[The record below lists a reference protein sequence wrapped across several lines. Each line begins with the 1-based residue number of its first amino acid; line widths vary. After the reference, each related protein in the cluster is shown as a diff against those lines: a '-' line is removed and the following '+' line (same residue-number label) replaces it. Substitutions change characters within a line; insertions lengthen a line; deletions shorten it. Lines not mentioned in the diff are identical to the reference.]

1 MKKPSKVGLSKLMDA
16 RRKLSTFRRGGFST
30 KREKSA
36 SQQAIKK
43 LLESNFT
50 KAGFELNKFGAL
62 IKQSDA
68 EARQK
73 LANLKAE
80 SDKQSPAVL
89 ETLHGTA
96 ENLIANVAHLQ
107 AIPATVA
114 SPTYFLLDTAT
125 EISSNGGVTLV
136 SKHIGPSPEFNSA
149 QFHFD
154 GDAADAGFG
163 TPGSGE
169 VSFGFLW
176 QNPSHVSAVINIDG
190 YIALNGLCSVISNGG
205 FWGKGFSNLS
215 ISTSLIIN
223 ELWNSP
229 PTSPIE
235 QPSQSQQA
243 LSLSCDSIGPFASSH
258 IAFENLFRGFDLQ
271 FSQLVVPPKG
281 TVGFEVVC
289 TLFTWMNDGAAHGIF
304 NDRGRE
310 AFSPG
315 VLIAVLPSLT
325 ATRAAA

>member
-125 EISSNGGVTLV
+125 EISSNGGVTPLFPNTSDRV
-136 SKHIGPSPEFNSA
+136 QSSTRHNF
-149 QFHFD
+149 
-154 GDAADAGFG
+154 
-163 TPGSGE
+163 
-169 VSFGFLW
+169 
-176 QNPSHVSAVINIDG
+176 
-190 YIALNGLCSVISNGG
+190 
-205 FWGKGFSNLS
+205 
-215 ISTSLIIN
+215 ISTGTLRM
-223 ELWNSP
+223 
-229 PTSPIE
+229 
-235 QPSQSQQA
+235 Q
-243 LSLSCDSIGPFASSH
+243 G
-258 IAFENLFRGFDLQ
+258 
-271 FSQLVVPPKG
+271 LVPQVP
-281 TVGFEVVC
+281 
-289 TLFTWMNDGAAHGIF
+289 
-304 NDRGRE
+304 GR
-310 AFSPG
+310 
-315 VLIAVLPSLT
+315 
-325 ATRAAA
+325 